1 MDIKLKTLSMHQPR
15 GFAEH
20 EPYVN
25 PISLLAPDLYLLLG
39 IEIPLPRQFRKRQ
52 LGPSGFKTAAVSI
65 VHCQPAASARQMN
78 PFYSTQC
85 ARISYSKDSL

>member
-1 MDIKLKTLSMHQPR
+1 MDIKLKTLSMHQLR

-52 LGPSGFKTAAVSI
+52 LGTFRLQNSCS
-65 VHCQPAASARQMN
+65 
-78 PFYSTQC
+78 FYSALPTC
-85 ARISYSKDSL
+85 SIS